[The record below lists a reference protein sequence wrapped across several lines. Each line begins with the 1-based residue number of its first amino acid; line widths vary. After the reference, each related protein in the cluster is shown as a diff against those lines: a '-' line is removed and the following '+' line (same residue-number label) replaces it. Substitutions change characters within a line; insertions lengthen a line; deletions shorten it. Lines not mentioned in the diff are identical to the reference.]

1 VKDFQD
7 IPCLFTRST
16 AAGRTT
22 AGTVEAISL
31 DRGHSWIGINQNRI
45 NGWVEE
51 LLRADALKEMLP
63 CGGAEILHEVREG
76 SSRLDLCI
84 RRGEQRT
91 YLELKTP
98 MRDLFL
104 NSGTNLSRPPDPNY
118 FERGIKHFYELARLA
133 GEGNRT
139 IVAVCFMYDAQDFHP
154 QEQSEWNRN
163 IREAVDYSRRQG
175 VESWQINL
183 KITDRRLSVRRLLRL
198 W

>member
-1 VKDFQD
+1 MV
-7 IPCLFTRST
+7 PC
-16 AAGRTT
+16 
-22 AGTVEAISL
+22 
-31 DRGHSWIGINQNRI
+31 
-45 NGWVEE
+45 NG
-51 LLRADALKEMLP
+51 AK
-63 CGGAEILHEVREG
+63 ILHEVREG
-76 SSRLDLCI
+76 NSRLDLCI

-98 MRDLFL
+98 MRELFF
-104 NSGTNLSRPPDPNY
+104 NADTPLSRPPDPNY

-139 IVAVCFMYDAQDFHP
+139 IVAICFMYDAEEFRP
-154 QEQSEWNRN
+154 REQSEWSKR

-183 KITDRRLSVRRLLRL
+183 KITARRLSVRRLFRL